1 MTHKIKII
9 GLMDK
14 PLTRRS
20 LVGKIKKELSNDI
33 QPSPEIES
41 KSLAEID
48 RDIEIGI
55 KGLKIRSI
63 KMSSLSQHDI
73 QIINIEAGPDFI
85 GCPIRNQIFRH

>member
-1 MTHKIKII
+1 
-9 GLMDK
+9 MDK

-20 LVGKIKKELSNDI
+20 LVGKIKKELSTDI
-33 QPSPEIES
+33 QLSPEIES

-55 KGLKIRSI
+55 ESLKIRSI

-73 QIINIEAGPDFI
+73 QIINIEAGRDLI
-85 GCPIRNQIFRH
+85 GCLIRIQIS